1 MPSLGLIMIVRDEA
15 NNLPRSLGPIASF
28 FDQVVVLDTGS
39 RDRTAHLARS
49 MGAEVYH
56 FTWQDDFALARNRS
70 IELASADW
78 LLWLDADNALAGP
91 EAVAEIRSLLSPE
104 PAVIWATERVS
115 RSGELLGQKRVFPRR
130 PEARFNGIIHEQLIH
145 PPAWPQ
151 RCSQVIIEHW
161 GYRKP
166 EEMKRKGEYY
176 LSLLQRSLEKNPGDY
191 YARYQ
196 AGRCY
201 FNLRSFGEAG
211 RQFAL
216 ALKNPALAK
225 ENPPLFIQTGL
236 LLATALEREGETQAA
251 GRQLSELRAACPD
264 HPLPLLAAGRLA
276 YLEGQY
282 EKAVVWLQKSL
293 SLNLGLPMIDLN
305 PGKIRFSAC
314 YLLGL
319 ALSKLGRPLQARA
332 ALEQA
337 VTVDPEHRG
346 ARLDSAE
353 ISWHLGER
361 ALARRQLAWVLE
373 RYPQDGRAARLAR
386 KWRDDA

>member
-1 MPSLGLIMIVRDEA
+1 MIVRDEA
-15 NNLPRSLGPIASF
+15 GNLPRSLEPVAAF

-39 RDRTAHLARS
+39 RDRTPELARS
-49 MGAEVYH
+49 MGAEVH
-56 FTWQDDFALARNRS
+56 DFTWQDDFALARNRS

-104 PAVIWATERVS
+104 PAIIWATERVS
-115 RSGELLGQKRVFPRR
+115 RGGEMLGQKRVFPRC

-151 RCSQVIIEHW
+151 RRSRVVIEHW
-161 GYRKP
+161 GYRDP
-166 EEMKRKGEYY
+166 LEMKRKGEYY
-176 LSLLQRSLEKNPGDY
+176 LSLLRQNLRENPEDY

-201 FNLRSFGEAG
+201 FNLRSFEEAG

-216 ALKNPALAK
+216 ALKNPALAR
-225 ENPPLFIQTGL
+225 ENPPLFIHTGL
-236 LLATALEREGETQAA
+236 LRAAALERA
-251 GRQLSELRAACPD
+251 GLAEEAGGQLAGLRAAYPG
-264 HPLPLLAAGRLA
+264 HPLPFLASGRRA

-282 EKAVVWLQKSL
+282 EEAAAWLRKSL
-293 SLNLGLPMIDLN
+293 SLNLDLPMIDLN
-305 PGKIRFSAC
+305 PEKSRFSAC

-319 ALSKLGRPLQARA
+319 ALGKLGRLLQARA

-337 VTVDPEHRG
+337 AAVDPEHRG

-353 ISWHLGER
+353 ISWRLGER
-361 ALARRQLAWVLE
+361 GLARRQLSWVLE

-386 KWRDDA
+386 KWRNDA